1 MLRKSRVYRSLI
13 APIILVG
20 SLIVLLFPVHLIS
33 SFASSNSLRSS
44 LVGPNKYYLALGDSL
59 AFGYQ
64 PDFNFF
70 QGYVDYFFENLEKH
84 GVEHLANLGCF
95 AESSSTFIDGKCPVW
110 YLRKQ
115 WYSGSQLT
123 NALNFLR
130 SHRGQVSP
138 VTLDIGANDL
148 QRDVKTSNCT
158 ISPNFDTDLA
168 RLDKD
173 LTTVILPQL
182 KQALT
187 VNGKLTG
194 DIVLMNYYNPY
205 QNICPKQISFIE
217 QFNQHLA
224 HDIEGFGTISDVFSA
239 FGGSKTPNANICS
252 YTWICSQIF
261 HDIHATSK
269 GYKVMATAFERS
281 TGY

>member
-1 MLRKSRVYRSLI
+1 MLGKSRTYRYLV
-13 APIILVG
+13 APIILVV
-20 SLIVLLFPVHLIS
+20 SLFMMVFPISLAS
-33 SFASSNSLRSS
+33 SFASSSNHGSS
-44 LVGPNKYYLALGDSL
+44 LIGPKKYYLALGDSL

-64 PDFNFF
+64 PDFDFF
-70 QGYVDYFFENLEKH
+70 QGYVDDFFTDLKKH
-84 GVEHLANLGCF
+84 GVKQMMNLGCF
-95 AESSSTFIDGKCPVW
+95 AESSSTFINGKCPVW

-115 WYSGSQLT
+115 WYAGSQLES
-123 NALNFLR
+123 ALNFLH

-158 ISPNFDTDLA
+158 ISPNFDKDLA
-168 RLDKD
+168 KLDKD
-173 LTTVILPQL
+173 LTGIILPQL

-205 QNICPKQISFIE
+205 QNICPKQVSYI
-217 QFNQHLA
+217 QKFNEHLA
-224 HDIEGFGTISDVFSA
+224 EDVKGFGIISDVFSA
-239 FGGSKTPNANICS
+239 FGGSKTPNPNICS
-252 YTWICSQIF
+252 YTWMCSVF
-261 HDIHATSK
+261 HDIHASNK
-269 GYKVMATAFERS
+269 GYRAIASAFEKS